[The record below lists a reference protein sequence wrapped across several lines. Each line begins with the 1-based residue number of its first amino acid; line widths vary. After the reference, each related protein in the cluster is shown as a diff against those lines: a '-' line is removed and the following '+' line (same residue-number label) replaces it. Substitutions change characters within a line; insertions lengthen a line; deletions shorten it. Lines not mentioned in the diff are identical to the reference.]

1 MVYKILED
9 DHQHFWLSTS
19 NGLAN
24 FNPETMSVEALYNLP
39 NGLRSKQFNYNSG
52 IKTEDGTL
60 YFGSI
65 DGFVAF
71 NPKNFHPNENKYS
84 VVLTGFYIFNQEVQV
99 GTSDHVLDKAR
110 CV

>member
-1 MVYKILED
+1 M
-9 DHQHFWLSTS
+9 STS

-71 NPKNFHPNENKYS
+71 NPKNFHPNENKYPLS
-84 VVLTGFYIFNQEVQV
+84 
-99 GTSDHVLDKAR
+99 
-110 CV
+110 